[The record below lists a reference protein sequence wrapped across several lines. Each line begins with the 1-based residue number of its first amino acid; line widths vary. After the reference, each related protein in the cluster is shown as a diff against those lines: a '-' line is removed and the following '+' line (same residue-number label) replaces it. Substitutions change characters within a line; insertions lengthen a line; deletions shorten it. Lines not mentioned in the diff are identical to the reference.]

1 MPKLPES
8 SAPDPERATSSAGMR
23 GTIERAST
31 PVLTAMARM
40 PAPLP
45 FLLMFVM
52 LLTGAFLGGVI
63 GAALL
68 LIPIAFLGWLLYLTW
83 PHLRPP
89 ERLLRLAVLLLV
101 IGIATTQII
110 PR

>member
-1 MPKLPES
+1 MSTPPEP
-8 SAPDPERATSSAGMR
+8 SATGPDRKASGTGLRAR
-23 GTIERAST
+23 IEQAST
-31 PVLTAMARM
+31 PLLTAMAKM
-40 PAPLP
+40 PPLLP
-45 FLLMFVM
+45 FLLMFAVLLAGAFVGGVVGAVM
-52 LLTGAFLGGVI
+52 LLV
-63 GAALL
+63 
-68 LIPIAFLGWLLYLTW
+68 PIAFLGWLLYLTW